1 MSLGDTGNKKGLQEV
16 TKGMLGAFSVGS
28 DPSTDER
35 MTDLFGV
42 TNLRATVLVFAKC
55 IGASITCRPKGSQ

>member
-1 MSLGDTGNKKGLQEV
+1 
-16 TKGMLGAFSVGS
+16 MLAAFAVGS

-42 TNLRATVLVFAKC
+42 TNLGATVLVFAKC
-55 IGASITCRPKGSQ
+55 IGASITCWPKGSQ